1 MVLVHGWNKTHQYF
15 NLQFV
20 LSFCNRKKARKK
32 LWNHPSV
39 WLARSL
45 LNLGLFL
52 HKFPKS
58 VFQASS
64 HWHFSSSPRYTYGQ
78 PVEGKVQLSV
88 CRDFDSYGR
97 CKKSPVCQSFTKDV
111 WHIIIIL
118 FVLAFSSMFLLLSLC
133 SQHLFILFFFLSSML
148 HFIELTYSLRSL
160 ARNSGHLIVLVFQQ
174 AWRRTDMFFL
184 YDPPEKCR

>member
-1 MVLVHGWNKTHQYF
+1 MEKTVIIWLAVTSGHHPYRCIYFYIYGMVLVHGWNKTHQYF

-111 WHIIIIL
+111 WCIIIIPLCACL
-118 FVLAFSSMFLLLSLC
+118 FLHVPASLSLLTTFIYFIFF
-133 SQHLFILFFFLSSML
+133 SFLNASLHWTHLF
-148 HFIELTYSLRSL
+148 T
-160 ARNSGHLIVLVFQQ
+160 
-174 AWRRTDMFFL
+174 
-184 YDPPEKCR
+184 

>member
-1 MVLVHGWNKTHQYF
+1 MVLVYGWNKTHQYF
-15 NLQFV
+15 NLQYV
-20 LSFCNRKKARKK
+20 LSFCNRKK
-32 LWNHPSV
+32 LWNHPSI

-45 LNLGLFL
+45 LNQGLFL
-52 HKFPKS
+52 HKFLKS

-111 WHIIIIL
+111 WCIIIIL

-133 SQHLFILFFFLSSML
+133 SQHFFILFFFLSSML
-148 HFIELTYSLRSL
+148 HFIEITYSLRSL
-160 ARNSGHLIVLVFQQ
+160 ARNSGHLIVLVFHQ